1 MNTFANKVVWITG
14 ASSGIGEALV
24 YALAQQG
31 ARLVLSA
38 RRKTELDRVAQQ
50 TQLPAAHIL
59 ILPLDVEQSD
69 TFDKATQTVIQTF
82 GRIDVLI
89 LNAGISQRS
98 FIKDTPLAVDRRIME
113 INYFGIVGLA
123 KTVLPTFVKQQSGQ
137 FIVTSSVVGYIGT
150 PMRSSYAASKHAL
163 HGFFDSL
170 RAEHWKDKI
179 KVTIVCPGYIKTA
192 ISLHAIDENGEQYNK
207 MDTNQEKGMQP
218 DVCARHILKAVK
230 KNKEEVYIG
239 GKEILGIYMKRF
251 FPTLLSRVIR
261 KYNIKTIDS

>member
-1 MNTFANKVVWITG
+1 MNTFTNKVVWITG

-24 YALAQQG
+24 YALAQEG
-31 ARLVLSA
+31 ARLILSA

-50 TQLPAAHIL
+50 TQLPAADIL

-192 ISLHAIDENGEQYNK
+192 ISLHAIDEKGEQYNK

-218 DVCARHILKAVK
+218 AVCARHTLKAVK

-239 GKEILGIYMKRF
+239 GKEIFGIYMKRF
-251 FPTLLSRVIR
+251 FPLLLSRVIR
-261 KYNIKTIDS
+261 NYNIKTTDS